1 MNPDGHTHQDADPQ
15 SERSEPCDRLLPR
28 QHGGAGRRGTP
39 VPLNV
44 QREKAHSEAA
54 KRGLSVVHEFVD
66 VASGARSNREQ
77 YQAML
82 AYLRTGGA
90 GTVLIQALDRL
101 GRDQR
106 ELLTAAWELEDL
118 GVQLVAIDKEFDAR
132 NVIDAAIAPMLA
144 QMMSLGTTTRG
155 PRTPQS

>member
-1 MNPDGHTHQDADPQ
+1 MATRTKTPTLSLSAQSLAIAYYRVSTAEQAAEGHQ
-15 SERSEPCDRLLPR
+15 S
-28 QHGGAGRRGTP
+28 
-39 VPLNV
+39 LNV

-90 GTVLIQALDRL
+90 GTVLIQALD
-101 GRDQR
+101 
-106 ELLTAAWELEDL
+106 
-118 GVQLVAIDKEFDAR
+118 
-132 NVIDAAIAPMLA
+132 
-144 QMMSLGTTTRG
+144 
-155 PRTPQS
+155 